1 MRGKC
6 AARAVTCFVACA
18 PAGLGRARPKMAL
31 CAALHLRSAAPLQ
44 RSEQRDSRAVQRAM
58 AFGAH
63 ARLRTRQTASLG
75 ARVAAGV
82 RCRAAAAPREAPPE
96 EDAGDEDDVWGTP
109 MEELWSGWEDPSP
122 ENFFVVCLSLLLFG
136 ALALISFRILVV
148 FCSILIAAAKYT
160 VVALLLVLF
169 GVLSST
175 LQQQR

>member
-1 MRGKC
+1 
-6 AARAVTCFVACA
+6 
-18 PAGLGRARPKMAL
+18 
-31 CAALHLRSAAPLQ
+31 
-44 RSEQRDSRAVQRAM
+44 
-58 AFGAH
+58 
-63 ARLRTRQTASLG
+63 
-75 ARVAAGV
+75 
-82 RCRAAAAPREAPPE
+82 
-96 EDAGDEDDVWGTP
+96 

-122 ENFFVVCLSLLLFG
+122 ENFFAVCLSLLLFG